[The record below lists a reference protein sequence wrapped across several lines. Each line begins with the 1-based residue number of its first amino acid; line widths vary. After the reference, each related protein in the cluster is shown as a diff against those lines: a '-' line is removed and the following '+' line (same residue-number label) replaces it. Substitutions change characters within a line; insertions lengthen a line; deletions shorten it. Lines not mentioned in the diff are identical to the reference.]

1 MKCRTGFVSNS
12 SSSSFIIGYGVIKNK
27 DKLKKY
33 LKDNKIETTE
43 FYSGDD
49 ILEYTETKI
58 VNSYNLMCEPQFR
71 LLSCSNYTEIVIPK
85 ELEYGNNEI
94 FIVTINNNEGD
105 SEFWNYAYG
114 DYDYGK
120 AEDISF
126 YSGYQRDLISLF
138 TMSDIIDQKYM
149 QFKIGAERNG

>member
-12 SSSSFIIGYGVIKNK
+12 SSSSFIIGYGFIKNK